1 MMAMFSCE
9 GRCLPSKFFR
19 IRQKSLAT
27 VIPPI
32 KTSSKNKQGERGSAA
47 DEIADPKRVN
57 MVSADF
63 EPAEAVEW
71 EDD

>member
-1 MMAMFSCE
+1 M
-9 GRCLPSKFFR
+9 
-19 IRQKSLAT
+19 
-27 VIPPI
+27 PPI
-32 KTSSKNKQGERGSAA
+32 KTSSKNKQGERGFAD

-57 MVSADF
+57 TVSADF